1 MRVILLYLFLYFSI
15 ISSALAEVITN
26 IEILGNN
33 RISEKTI
40 ILFSDIKKNQK
51 YDASKINKTLKNLY
65 ETDFFEDVKV
75 TFNNGKITI
84 NVKENPIIQT
94 IEIKGIKNKTILKT
108 LNNNLNLKEKNSFVE
123 IKVKKNYCF

>member
-51 YDASKINKTLKNLY
+51 YDASKIK
-65 ETDFFEDVKV
+65 
-75 TFNNGKITI
+75 KI
-84 NVKENPIIQT
+84 
-94 IEIKGIKNKTILKT
+94 
-108 LNNNLNLKEKNSFVE
+108 
-123 IKVKKNYCF
+123 

>member
-84 NVKENPIIQT
+84 NVKE
-94 IEIKGIKNKTILKT
+94 K
-108 LNNNLNLKEKNSFVE
+108 S
-123 IKVKKNYCF
+123 

>member
-51 YDASKINKTLKNLY
+51 YDASKINKILKNLY
-65 ETDFFEDVKV
+65 ETDFFEDV
-75 TFNNGKITI
+75 NNYKC
-84 NVKENPIIQT
+84 KR
-94 IEIKGIKNKTILKT
+94 KS
-108 LNNNLNLKEKNSFVE
+108 NNSDN
-123 IKVKKNYCF
+123 

>member
-1 MRVILLYLFLYFSI
+1 MRVILLYLLFHIFI
-15 ISSALAEVITN
+15 ISSALAEVITD
-26 IEILGNN
+26 IKILGNN

-51 YDASKINKTLKNLY
+51 YDASKINKILKNLY

-108 LNNNLNLKEKNSFVE
+108 LNNNLNLKEKNSFVRPLTLAL
-123 IKVKKNYCF
+123 FTA